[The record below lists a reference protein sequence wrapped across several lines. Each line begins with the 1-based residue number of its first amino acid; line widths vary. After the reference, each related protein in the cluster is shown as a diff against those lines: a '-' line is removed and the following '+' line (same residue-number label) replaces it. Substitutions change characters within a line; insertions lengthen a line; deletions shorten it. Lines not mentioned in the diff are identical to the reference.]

1 MYFPFI
7 SVLES
12 DINFCRVFLLRD
24 CYRTQSDLNKT
35 REFQDLSRLLISRNE
50 LPCQIFLGFFRKPRN
65 EIEISHE
72 VLFSLICFATYFF
85 FNFSHSLMQNHL
97 RYVFFFR
104 SA

>member
-24 CYRTQSDLNKT
+24 RTQSDLSKT
-35 REFQDLSRLLISRNE
+35 REFQYLSRLLISRNE

-65 EIEISHE
+65 EIEISNE
-72 VLFSLICFATYFF
+72 VLFSLIYFATYFF
-85 FNFSHSLMQNHL
+85 LI
-97 RYVFFFR
+97 
-104 SA
+104 SATL

>member
-24 CYRTQSDLNKT
+24 CYRTQSDLSKN

-50 LPCQIFLGFFRKPRN
+50 LPCQIFWGFFRKPRN

-72 VLFSLICFATYFF
+72 VLFSLIYFATYFF
-85 FNFSHSLMQNHL
+85 LI
-97 RYVFFFR
+97 
-104 SA
+104 SATL